1 MQQLAIFGGSMRN
14 KCSVEGFEGYM
25 LGDFLAGASDD
36 GLTTLCRADDVK
48 RWKTQL
54 CMKKLRCADMV

>member
-1 MQQLAIFGGSMRN
+1 MQQLAIFGDSMRN
-14 KCSVEGFEGYM
+14 KCSVEAFEGYM
-25 LGDFLAGASDD
+25 LGDCLARASDD
-36 GLTTLCRADDVK
+36 GLTTVSADDVK